1 MQSTDC
7 CSVYP
12 LALKGLGLKLE
23 SSPSLKSTEP
33 QSALVSRSHA
43 NSGPVRSRQVVSW
56 LLSTVYLRAPY
67 CVLYMATPGRASP
80 TLLEPGIRSAKDIYV
95 MMFSLPALGRSWVQL
110 LPKGMKSKRPVQGSF
125 DISLESKSDGSRGD
139 DSAPNH
145 LSPAPAR
152 WTVRQAESGEVGPPD
167 DPLPHSAHS
176 APCSFNVPDLRRL
189 TFISQHRHSLSSNC
203 HQAAVHPILATY
215 NHILFLFPHPCCLWL
230 AALDPAAFPICSAAP
245 APCNLPP

>member
-67 CVLYMATPGRASP
+67 CVLFMATPGRASP

-95 MMFSLPALGRSWVQL
+95 MTFSLPALGRSWVQL

-145 LSPAPAR
+145 LSPAQPDGQC
-152 WTVRQAESGEVGPPD
+152 VRRNLEKWV
-167 DPLPHSAHS
+167 L
-176 APCSFNVPDLRRL
+176 LM
-189 TFISQHRHSLSSNC
+189 
-203 HQAAVHPILATY
+203 
-215 NHILFLFPHPCCLWL
+215 ILFPIQPIQP
-230 AALDPAAFPICSAAP
+230 PAASMFQTCVA
-245 APCNLPP
+245 